1 MQVLKPVATA
11 GDTAASC
18 YLIEFSRVGDFDL
31 TYFDDLA
38 EASAFIQENLRI
50 YGDSFRVLALKWLPA
65 TPNWLAVARNLGS
78 VVAYAK
84 PLSLALAEL
93 RDAPPAGTG
102 AAYWSRHLEELNTL
116 VGDAI
121 AQLNKIKR

>member
-1 MQVLKPVATA
+1 MQVLQPVAAA
-11 GDTAASC
+11 GNTAASC
-18 YLIEFSRVGDFDL
+18 YLVEFSRVGDFDL

-38 EASAFIQENLRI
+38 ETSAFIQENFRI
-50 YGDSFRVLALKWLPA
+50 YGDSFRVLTLKWLPA
-65 TPNWLAVARNLGS
+65 TPNWLALARNLGS

-102 AAYWSRHLEELNTL
+102 AAYWSRHLEELNRL
-116 VGDAI
+116 VGEAI
-121 AQLNKIKR
+121 AQLDKIKR